1 MRIVD
6 VSAFYTPLGG
16 GVRTYVNRK
25 MATLPAMGHEIVVV
39 VPGRHNS
46 VVERQPGAVMVTI
59 ASPALPID
67 RRYHYF
73 ADRAALHDV
82 LDTWRPD
89 FVEASSPWSSATKVG
104 EWQGAAPRSLFM
116 HADPMSSYAY
126 RWLGGLTSHANID
139 RVCQPFWNHLRELDA
154 MFDVVVSPGASFS
167 RRLAAGGM
175 TKVRT
180 VALGVEPGAFGPR
193 FARPQLRAE
202 LLARLGLPDDGLIL
216 VGIGRF
222 APEKRWPMVVEAA
235 IAAARNRP
243 IGMLL
248 IGSGKKARILRAAN
262 GAANIEIAPAIADRH
277 ELASLLASSCALVHG
292 CESETF
298 CLVASEARASGLP
311 IIVPDR
317 GGAYDQL
324 GAGAGLAYRAGD
336 GDALRN
342 AIERLYDAPDAFS
355 ALSQA
360 LRVRTMNQHF
370 HDLVARYEAIV
381 QPTNVRVPTVAPVD
395 LPAALI
401 RIARIEAGQ
410 RRIAALAD

>member
-25 MATLPAMGHEIVVV
+25 MATLPSLGHEIVVV
-39 VPGRHNS
+39 VPGRHDS
-46 VVERQPGAVMVTI
+46 VVERAPGAVMVTL
-59 ASPALPID
+59 ASPRLPVD

-82 LDTWRPD
+82 LDMWRPD

-126 RWLGGLTSHANID
+126 RWLGGVTRQTNID
-139 RVCQPFWNHLRELDA
+139 RICQPFWNHLRELDGL
-154 MFDVVVSPGASFS
+154 FDVVVSPGASFT
-167 RRLAAGGM
+167 RRLTAGGM

-180 VALGVEPGAFGPR
+180 VALGVESGVFSPR
-193 FARPQLRAE
+193 LARSELRAE
-202 LLARLGLPDDGLIL
+202 LLGRLGLPNNGLIL

-222 APEKRWPMVVEAA
+222 AAEKRWPMVVEAVG
-235 IAAARNRP
+235 AAARDRP

-248 IGSGKKARILRAAN
+248 IGSGKQGRILRAAR
-262 GAANIEIAPAIADRH
+262 GATNVEIAPAISDRM
-277 ELASLLASSCALVHG
+277 ELASLLASSDALVHG

-317 GGAYDQL
+317 GGAFDQL
-324 GAGAGLAYRAGD
+324 GAGAGLAYCAGD
-336 GDALRN
+336 VDALRQ
-342 AIERLYDAPDAFS
+342 AIERLHDAPEAFS
-355 ALSQA
+355 ARAQA
-360 LRVRTMNQHF
+360 SRVRTLDQHF
-370 HDLVARYEAIV
+370 RDLAAQYEAIV
-381 QPTNVRVPTVAPVD
+381 QPSAAKVATVSPVD
-395 LPAALI
+395 LPAALVQM
-401 RIARIEAGQ
+401 ARIEAGQ
-410 RRIAALAD
+410 RRALALAD